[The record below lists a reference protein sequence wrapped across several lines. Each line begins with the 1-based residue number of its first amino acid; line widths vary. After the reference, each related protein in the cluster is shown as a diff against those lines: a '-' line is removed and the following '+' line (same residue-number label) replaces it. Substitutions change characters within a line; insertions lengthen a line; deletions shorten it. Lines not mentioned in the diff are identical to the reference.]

1 MQEPAAHT
9 SLQPKV
15 ADGTF
20 HTVST
25 QFYRSRMHLSWG
37 SESTAGSHERW
48 IFTGKILQI
57 EGDLKDECSMKNG
70 TSGPRAG
77 KAACS
82 DANSC
87 LCVSLGV
94 GGMGR
99 GGEPRWVNMEW
110 WGA

>member
-1 MQEPAAHT
+1 M
-9 SLQPKV
+9 
-15 ADGTF
+15 
-20 HTVST
+20 
-25 QFYRSRMHLSWG
+25 
-37 SESTAGSHERW
+37 AGSSERW

-57 EGDLKDECSMKNG
+57 EGDLKDKCSMKNG
-70 TSGPRAG
+70 TSGPRVG
-77 KAACS
+77 RAACS
-82 DANSC
+82 YANSC

>member
-1 MQEPAAHT
+1 M
-9 SLQPKV
+9 
-15 ADGTF
+15 
-20 HTVST
+20 
-25 QFYRSRMHLSWG
+25 
-37 SESTAGSHERW
+37 AGSSERW

-87 LCVSLGV
+87 LCVISRHGWHGKGRGASLGEHGVV
-94 GGMGR
+94 GGLKFRQNEGR
-99 GGEPRWVNMEW
+99 RACPESPESVGGCFEAT
-110 WGA
+110 G